1 MFALLQFRLCCTN
14 VMFQELQ
21 KGEHAIASPS
31 GCRFSQL
38 TRLPNAPSKLLR
50 MTSASSAL
58 PSDAATTAWQVL
70 ELEAAALRDAQTRL
84 QNEPEF
90 ALSWKRAVEILS
102 ACNGRVVVTGL
113 GKSGAVGR
121 KIAST
126 LASTGTP
133 ALFLH
138 AGEALHGDLGMVAS
152 GDCLLAL
159 SYSGRTEEILRVASS
174 VRSQNVAV
182 VALTHS
188 RQSPLGASAD
198 AVIETR
204 VEREACPLNLAPT
217 SSTTLCLALGDA
229 LAVCLM
235 ETRGFG
241 ASDFARF
248 HPGGALGHGL
258 SLSVGE
264 LMRSG
269 DRIALCH
276 ANASVR
282 EALEAISR
290 AVAGAAMVVDEH
302 GVLSGYLTDG
312 DVRRLL
318 LASSDVT
325 ALLNAPV
332 ALSMTR
338 SPLALRP
345 NMAAREALRLFGER
359 RFNDAPVVDEAG
371 RPLGWLE
378 ESDLLRAGVV

>member
-1 MFALLQFRLCCTN
+1 MTLD
-14 VMFQELQ
+14 FQ
-21 KGEHAIASPS
+21 P
-31 GCRFSQL
+31 
-38 TRLPNAPSKLLR
+38 
-50 MTSASSAL
+50 
-58 PSDAATTAWQVL
+58 DAATIAGQVL
-70 ELEAAALRDAQTRL
+70 EFEAAALRDAQDRL
-84 QNEPEF
+84 KNDEEF
-90 ALSWKRAVEILS
+90 ARSWTRAVEILGE
-102 ACNGRVVVTGL
+102 CGGRVVVTGL

-138 AGEALHGDLGMVAS
+138 AAEALHGDLGMVAS

-174 VRSQNVAV
+174 VRGQNVPV

-188 RQSPLGASAD
+188 RLSPLGAGAD
-198 AVIETR
+198 AVIEMR
-204 VEREACPLNLAPT
+204 VQREACPLNLAPT

-235 ETRGFG
+235 EARGFG

-248 HPGGALGHGL
+248 HPGGTLGHGL

-264 LMRSG
+264 LMRTG
-269 DRIALCH
+269 PRVALCH
-276 ANASVR
+276 GQSSVR

-290 AVAGAAMVVDEH
+290 AVAGAAIVVDED
-302 GVLSGYLTDG
+302 GALSGYLTDG

-318 LASSDVT
+318 LAAGDVP

-332 ALSMTR
+332 AQWMTR

-359 RFNDAPVVDEAG
+359 RFNDAPVVDEAN
-371 RPLGWLE
+371 RPIGWLE